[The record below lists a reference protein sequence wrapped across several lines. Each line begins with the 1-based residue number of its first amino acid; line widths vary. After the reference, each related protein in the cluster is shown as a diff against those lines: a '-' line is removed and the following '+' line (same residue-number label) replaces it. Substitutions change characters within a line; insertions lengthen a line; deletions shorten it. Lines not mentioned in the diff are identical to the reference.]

1 MKFRSVQ
8 TSILVY
14 TSICLIISLFAV
26 VGFALYTALNT
37 QKYVSDTSQTLM
49 SNEIKESLS
58 SLTAGKAQRMQRRM
72 EKAITA
78 ARTFAQSLEAYYQSG
93 ASMQIANSR
102 ELVSQITKHLIEA
115 NSDFLGAYTGWE
127 ANAFDGNDAMYKDGE
142 FIHSMPSSG
151 QFAIYWNRSP
161 SGKVDGRPLMNLYA
175 TKQTVS
181 GIRESE
187 YYLCPKETLN
197 ECIIDPAPYDIQG
210 VMTLLS
216 SFVTP
221 IVVNGKFLGITG
233 IDYSLNFLQEIS
245 TEINSQLYEGSGSVA
260 LISYHGVMVANT
272 GDPSLV
278 GKPVAAL
285 SEWKPVIDAIKQGSS
300 VVTENEELITST
312 AIFSVGQAKTP
323 WALVISVPKS
333 VAFADVHAMSTQVT
347 EQFNESLIGQLIT
360 GSLITALALIV
371 LWRVAASIS
380 KPLKEVVSLV
390 DDLAERDGD
399 LTRRIEINR
408 RDEVGSLANRVN
420 LFIEKIQNMVKDV
433 AQTIDQVDDSAA
445 QSSQIAQETS
455 NGVQRQR
462 AEIDQVATAINEMSC
477 AANEVASNAAAT
489 AQSAGAANESVL
501 EGQEIVNRSASTIQ
515 QLSDEVEHAVK
526 VIEQLK
532 EDSENISSI
541 LDVIISI
548 AEQTNLLAL
557 NAAIEAAR
565 AGEQGRGFAV
575 VADEVRTLASRTQN
589 STDEIRQTIN
599 ALQDRTEQAVQTMS
613 RGSEMTHTSVEQSQQ
628 AAKRLEEVVHAI
640 SRINDMATQIASA
653 AEEQHAVSEDITKN
667 ITTISDVAGE
677 VAEGADN
684 SSKQSEQLSHLS
696 DELSGK
702 INRFKF

>member
-1 MKFRSVQ
+1 MQFRSVQ

-14 TSICLIISLFAV
+14 TSICLVISLFAV
-26 VGFALYTALNT
+26 VGYALYSSLNT
-37 QKYVSDTSQTLM
+37 QRYVSETSQTLM
-49 SNEIKESLS
+49 SDKIKESLS
-58 SLTAGKAQRMQRRM
+58 SLTSGKAQRMQRRL
-72 EKAITA
+72 EKAMTA
-78 ARTFAQSLEAYYQSG
+78 ARTFAQNLQAYYQSG
-93 ASMQIANSR
+93 APVQVANSR
-102 ELVSQITKHLIEA
+102 EIVSGMAKHLIEA
-115 NSDFLGAYTGWE
+115 NSDFLGTYTGWE
-127 ANAFDGNDAMYKDGE
+127 ANAFDANDVMYQNGE
-142 FIHSMPSSG
+142 YIHSMPSSG
-151 QFAIYWNRSP
+151 QFAIYWNRSA
-161 SGKVDGRPLMNLYA
+161 SGKVDGRPLMSLYSSKKTA
-175 TKQTVS
+175 T

-187 YYLCPKETLN
+187 YYLCPKETSN
-197 ECIIDPAPYDIQG
+197 ECIIDPAAYDIQG

-216 SFVTP
+216 SFVVP
-221 IVVNGKFLGITG
+221 ISSNGKFLGITG

-245 TEINSQLYEGSGSVA
+245 TEINTQLYEGSGSVA
-260 LISYHGVMVANT
+260 LISFNGVMVANT
-272 GDPSLV
+272 GDPSLI
-278 GKPVAAL
+278 GKPVATM
-285 SEWKPVIDAIKQGSS
+285 SEWKSVMDAIRQGNS

-312 AIFSVGQAKTP
+312 AIFTVGQSKTP
-323 WALVISVPKS
+323 WALVISVPKN
-333 VAFADVHAMSTQVT
+333 VAFADVQAMSAQVSK
-347 EQFNESLIGQLIT
+347 QFNESLVGQLIT
-360 GSLITALALIV
+360 GSLITALALLV

-399 LTRRIEINR
+399 LTRRIEIDR
-408 RDEVGSLANRVN
+408 RDEVGSLASRVN

-477 AANEVASNAAAT
+477 AANEVANNAAET

-501 EGQEIVNRSASTIQ
+501 EGQDIVNRSASTIQ
-515 QLSDEVEHAVK
+515 QLSDEVAHAVS

-653 AEEQHAVSEDITKN
+653 AEQQHAVSEDITKN
-667 ITTISDVAGE
+667 VTTISDVAGE

-684 SSKQSEQLSHLS
+684 SSRQSEQLSHLS